1 MTDVDLTTVAALTVL
16 NVVMTIGSI
25 AVRRRGDAERLAA
38 LEREMG
44 EALAA
49 HDERLARI
57 EAAARSHPTH
67 DDLAKIYERIN
78 ETSRLIHRVE
88 GTVEGMDNNLRL
100 VLSKLVRNFD
110 TTRPGTL
117 HDRT

>member
-1 MTDVDLTTVAALTVL
+1 MSGNEMLVAGLCGLNLLLTTVAI
-16 NVVMTIGSI
+16 VM
-25 AVRRRGDAERLAA
+25 RRRGDAERIAELERGMSAA
-38 LEREMG
+38 LAE
-44 EALAA
+44 
-49 HDERLARI
+49 HDDRLARI

-100 VLSKLVRNFD
+100 VLSRLVRNFD
-110 TTRPGTL
+110 PTRPDSL
-117 HDRT
+117 HDHRN

>member
-1 MTDVDLTTVAALTVL
+1 MAEQDIFVSVLTGLNLVVTLVA
-16 NVVMTIGSI
+16 I
-25 AVRRRGDAERLAA
+25 AVRRRGDTTRIAA

-49 HDERLARI
+49 HDERLARV

>member
-1 MTDVDLTTVAALTVL
+1 MAEQGIFVSVLTGLNLVVTLVA
-16 NVVMTIGSI
+16 I
-25 AVRRRGDAERLAA
+25 AVRRRGDAERIVA

-44 EALAA
+44 EVLAA

-110 TTRPGTL
+110 TRPGTL

>member
-1 MTDVDLTTVAALTVL
+1 MAEQDIFVSVLTGLNLVVTLVA
-16 NVVMTIGSI
+16 I
-25 AVRRRGDAERLAA
+25 AVRRRGDAERIVA

-49 HDERLARI
+49 HDERLARV

-117 HDRT
+117 HERT

>member
-1 MTDVDLTTVAALTVL
+1 MAEQDIFVSVLTGLNLVVTLVA
-16 NVVMTIGSI
+16 I
-25 AVRRRGDAERLAA
+25 AVRRRGDAERIVA

-88 GTVEGMDNNLRL
+88 GAVEGMDNNLRL

-117 HDRT
+117 HERT

>member
-1 MTDVDLTTVAALTVL
+1 MAEQDIFVSVLTGLNLVVTLVA
-16 NVVMTIGSI
+16 I
-25 AVRRRGDAERLAA
+25 AVRRRGDAERIAA

-49 HDERLARI
+49 HDERLARV

>member
-1 MTDVDLTTVAALTVL
+1 MAEQDIFVSVLTGLNLVVTLVA
-16 NVVMTIGSI
+16 I
-25 AVRRRGDAERLAA
+25 AVRRRGDAERIVA

-44 EALAA
+44 EVLAA

-110 TTRPGTL
+110 TRPGTL

>member
-1 MTDVDLTTVAALTVL
+1 MAEQDIFVSVLTGLNLVVTLVA
-16 NVVMTIGSI
+16 I
-25 AVRRRGDAERLAA
+25 AVRRRGDTTRIAA
-38 LEREMG
+38 LERNKF

-49 HDERLARI
+49 HDAMVMFF

-117 HDRT
+117 HERT